1 MKSFKNIE
9 LPPKFSWRSITF
21 KWTIL
26 TALAI
31 FVLFTIFAFVTY
43 RTSTQIIV
51 EQEKTQFNQ
60 TMDEIENR
68 LSRSEYPLTLNSTV
82 FYLKEST
89 GNFDRNKYYDRET
102 LEASL
107 MQLNSFISELSQPEL
122 NAKVYGVDHRLL
134 FETKNAYLPYDEDEQ
149 KVTNIQTVDGLAG
162 LILTKPVYSAKTG
175 DLIGYAQGFFELSS
189 YYDVS
194 KKLLDTLIVLE
205 IVGVLFSLIL
215 GYLLSSYFTSPLR
228 KMSKVL
234 NSIEEAHKTGERM
247 PVPKGNDEISDLAN
261 AFNDMLARM
270 QKFILQQQQFVEDVS
285 HELRTPVA
293 VIEGHINLLNR
304 WGKDDPEVL
313 AESLDASLQEITR
326 MKSLVQEMLD
336 LSRAE
341 QSEFHYSD
349 KTTMAKEVIHTNV
362 GNFRMLYPEFTFN
375 LDDDL
380 TTDVEVKIY
389 RNHLEQ
395 ILIILLDNAVKYS
408 TDRKEILISMSKS
421 YQSLEVMVQDFGE
434 GISKENLDKIFDR
447 FYRVDKARARNTGG
461 NGLGLSIAYQLVDN
475 YNGSIHVKSVEDQG
489 ASFTF
494 TLPLVTNEPKIEE
507 SEQPTEENA

>member
-1 MKSFKNIE
+1 MKFLKSIE
-9 LPPKFSWRSITF
+9 LPSKLSWRSITF

-26 TALAI
+26 TSLAI
-31 FVLFTIFAFVTY
+31 SILFTTFAIVTY
-43 RTSTQIIV
+43 QTSTQIMI
-51 EQEKTQFNQ
+51 EQEREQFNQ
-60 TMDEIENR
+60 TMKEVQNR
-68 LSRSEYPLTLNSTV
+68 LSRSEYPLSLNSTV
-82 FYLKEST
+82 FYLKESA
-89 GNFDRNKYYDRET
+89 GHFDRNEYYDRET

-134 FETKNAYLPYDEDEQ
+134 FETKNAYLPFDEADQ
-149 KVTNIQTVDGLAG
+149 KETNIQTVDHITG
-162 LILTKPVYSAKTG
+162 LISIKPVYSSKTG
-175 DLIGYAQGFFELSS
+175 ELVGYAQGFYELNS

-194 KKLLDTLIVLE
+194 RKLLDTLVVIE
-205 IVGVLFSLIL
+205 IVGIILSLII
-215 GYLLSSYFTSPLR
+215 GYILSSYFTNPLR

-247 PVPKGNDEISDLAN
+247 PVPKSKDEIADLAN
-261 AFNDMLARM
+261 AFNDMLERM

-293 VIEGHINLLNR
+293 VIEGHISLLNR

-313 AESLDASLQEITR
+313 AESLEASLQEITR

-341 QSEFHYSD
+341 QSDFHYSD
-349 KTTMAKEVIHTNV
+349 RTTMAKEVIHTNV

-380 TTDVEVKIY
+380 KEDVEIKIY

-408 TDRKEILISMSKS
+408 TERKEILISVAKS
-421 YQSLEVMVQDFGE
+421 YESIEIMVQDFGE
-434 GISKENLDKIFDR
+434 GISKENLDKIFNR

-475 YNGSIHVKSVEDQG
+475 YNGKISVKSMEERG
-489 ASFTF
+489 SAFKFS
-494 TLPLVTNEPKIEE
+494 LPLVLPE
-507 SEQPTEENA
+507 SKETISTED

>member
-1 MKSFKNIE
+1 MKSLKQIE
-9 LPPKFSWRSITF
+9 LPSKFSWRSITF

-31 FVLFTIFAFVTY
+31 SILFSIFSFITY
-43 RTSTQIIV
+43 QTSTQIMI
-51 EQEKTQFNQ
+51 EQEKEQFNQ
-60 TMDEIENR
+60 TMDEVVNR
-68 LSRSEYPLTLNSTV
+68 LSRSEYPLSLNSTV
-82 FYLKEST
+82 FYLKESA
-89 GNFDRNKYYDRET
+89 GDFDRNQYYDRET

-134 FETKNAYLPYDEDEQ
+134 FETKNAYLPFDEEDQ
-149 KVTNIQTVDGLAG
+149 KVTNIQTVDRIAG
-162 LILTKPVYSAKTG
+162 LISLQPVYSKVTG
-175 DLIGYAQGFFELSS
+175 ELVGYAQGFFELNS

-194 KKLLDTLIVLE
+194 QKLLETFVMLA
-205 IVGVLFSLIL
+205 IVGVLFSLII
-215 GYLLSSYFTSPLR
+215 GYFLSIYFTSPLR

-247 PVPKGNDEISDLAN
+247 PVPKGNNEISDLAN
-261 AFNDMLARM
+261 AFNDMLERM

-293 VIEGHINLLNR
+293 VIEGHISLLNR

-313 AESLDASLQEITR
+313 EESLEASLQEITR

-341 QSEFHYSD
+341 QSDFHYFD

-380 TTDVEVKIY
+380 MKDVEVKIY

-395 ILIILLDNAVKYS
+395 IMIILLDNAVKYS
-408 TDRKEILISMSKS
+408 TERKEILISASVS
-421 YQSLEVMVQDFGE
+421 YQSIEIMVQDFGE
-434 GISKENLDKIFDR
+434 GISKDNLDKIFDR

-461 NGLGLSIAYQLVDN
+461 NGLGLSIACQLVEN
-475 YNGSIHVKSVEDQG
+475 YNGKISVKSVENQG
-489 ASFTF
+489 SAFTF
-494 TLPLVTNEPKIEE
+494 SLPLVISEEKIEDPE
-507 SEQPTEENA
+507 VK

>member
-1 MKSFKNIE
+1 MKLFKWIE
-9 LPPKFSWRSITF
+9 LPTKFSWRSITF

-31 FVLFTIFAFVTY
+31 STLFTIFAFMTY
-43 RTSTQIIV
+43 QTSTQIMI
-51 EQEKTQFNQ
+51 EQERSEFNQ
-60 TMDEIENR
+60 TMDEVQNR

-82 FYLKEST
+82 FYLKESA

-134 FETKNAYLPYDEDEQ
+134 FETKNAYLPFDEEAQ
-149 KVTNIQTVDGLAG
+149 QETNIQTVNSLSG
-162 LILTKPVYSAKTG
+162 LILTKPVYSNITG
-175 DLIGYAQGFFELSS
+175 ELVGYAQGFFELSS
-189 YYDVS
+189 YIDVS
-194 KKLLDTLIVLE
+194 NKLLETLIFLE
-205 IVGVLFSLIL
+205 IIGVILSLVL
-215 GYLLSSYFTSPLR
+215 GFLLSSYFTSPLR

-234 NSIEEAHKTGERM
+234 YSIEEAHKTGERM
-247 PVPKGNDEISDLAN
+247 PVPRRQDEISDLAN
-261 AFNDMLARM
+261 AFNDMLERM

-293 VIEGHINLLNR
+293 VIEGHISLLNR

-313 AESLDASLQEITR
+313 AESLEASLQEITR

-341 QSEFHYSD
+341 QSELYYSD
-349 KTTMAKEVIHTNV
+349 KTTMAKEVVHTNV
-362 GNFRMLYPEFTFN
+362 SNFQMLYPEFTFN

-380 TTDVEVKIY
+380 MKDVEIKIY

-408 TDRKEILISMSKS
+408 TDRKEVLISLSKS
-421 YQSLEVMVQDFGE
+421 HESVDIMVQDFGE
-434 GISKENLDKIFDR
+434 GISKDNLDKIFDR

-475 YNGSIHVKSVEDQG
+475 YHGKISVKSVEGQG
-489 ASFTF
+489 SAFTF
-494 TLPLVTNEPKIEE
+494 SLPLVLEE
-507 SEQPTEENA
+507 VKTETENKKN